1 MCLFSAGTFDET
13 SLWVLHR
20 TSLRGGSGR
29 LGSHYAAAI
38 VVLVSSGC
46 FVDLN
51 YVLILLCRLC
61 ALVLY
66 SLAELN
72 LVFLKDGEYFIVV
85 NSNICFLIAYLLS
98 LVQFVI

>member
-1 MCLFSAGTFDET
+1 MRLFSAGALDET
-13 SLWVLHR
+13 SLWVLHG
-20 TSLRGGSGR
+20 TSLRGGSRR

-38 VVLVSSGC
+38 VVLVSGC

-66 SLAELN
+66 TLTELY
-72 LVFLKDGEYFIVV
+72 LVFLQNGEYFIVV
-85 NSNICFLIAYLLS
+85 NSNICFFIAYLLS